1 MVMIIVTVTVNVVV
15 VCDNP
20 LVQAVAG
27 VSLASAAAVSV
38 QTQEVTAGMRRART
52 VYREVV

>member
-1 MVMIIVTVTVNVVV
+1 MIMVIVMVNVVG

-27 VSLASAAAVSV
+27 VSLASAAVVSV
-38 QTQEVTAGMRRART
+38 WARAVTAGKQRVRM